1 MSSKSEYLEELT
13 KSLIEATHE
22 RDMYEIDYELEKA
35 RTMNSAEV
43 SSFGNQAMREAQVI
57 ISLDMRGMYR
67 KMAELK
73 SKARI
78 CWYAWEGMRSEK
90 SKTEN

>member
-1 MSSKSEYLEELT
+1 MKEKKLKELTEEL
-13 KSLIEATHE
+13 IQATTE

-43 SSFGNQAMREAQVI
+43 NAGNQAMREAQVI
-57 ISLDMRGMYR
+57 ISLDMRGLYR

-78 CWYAWEGMRSEK
+78 CWYAWEGLKHEG